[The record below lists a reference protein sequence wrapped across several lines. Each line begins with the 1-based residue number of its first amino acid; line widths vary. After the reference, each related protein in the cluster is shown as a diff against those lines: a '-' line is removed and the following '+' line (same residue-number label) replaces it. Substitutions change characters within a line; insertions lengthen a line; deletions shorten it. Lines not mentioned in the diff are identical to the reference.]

1 MAVEPLR
8 VIFFGASGMVG
19 AAVLQECLENPAV
32 EKVLVVGRSTCGRQ
46 HPKLSELLHSD
57 LFDLRPVAA
66 SLKGYNACFYTVGIT
81 SVGMNEA
88 DYTRLTYDMTKSV
101 AEFLL
106 AQNPDMAMVFVS
118 GGGSDST
125 EKGSVMWARIKGKA
139 ENLLLKM
146 PFRSITIVRLAGLI
160 PAKGFKSKTLL
171 YKIFYVPL
179 SPVLPLMAR
188 ALPGLVTTPQILG
201 RTFIR
206 GAQGLIPKQ
215 ILESRDIHAFG
226 KDP

>member
-1 MAVEPLR
+1 MSQEPLR

-19 AAVLQECLENPAV
+19 AAVLDECLENPAV
-32 EKVLVVGRSTCGRQ
+32 EKVLVVGRSSCGRQ
-46 HPKLSELLHSD
+46 HPKLSELLHAD
-57 LFDLRPVAA
+57 LFNLKPVAEQ
-66 SLKGYNACFYTVGIT
+66 LRGYNACFYTVGVT

-88 DYTRLTYDMTKSV
+88 DYTRLTHDMTKAV
-101 AEFLL
+101 AETLL
-106 AQNPDMAMVFVS
+106 ALNPNMAMVFVS

-146 PFRSITIVRLAGLI
+146 PFRSVTIVRLAGLI
-160 PAKGFKSKTLL
+160 PAKGYKSKTLL
-171 YKIFYVPL
+171 YRIFYVPL
-179 SPVLPLMAR
+179 SPLLPLMAR
-188 ALPGLVTTPQILG
+188 LFPGIVTTPKILG

-226 KDP
+226 KDA